1 MNAATTANTYKT
13 QQVMTASP
21 QELTLML
28 YNGAIRFVNESI
40 QATQAGNLEKAN
52 AANLRAQDIVREF
65 MSTLDMQ
72 YELSQNWMALYQ
84 FIEQSL
90 IQGNVKKQVQPLEDA
105 KAILVDLR
113 TTWAEAMKLA
123 KGQQQVAVAR

>member
-1 MNAATTANTYKT
+1 
-13 QQVMTASP
+13 
-21 QELTLML
+21 
-28 YNGAIRFVNESI
+28 
-40 QATQAGNLEKAN
+40 
-52 AANLRAQDIVREF
+52 
-65 MSTLDMQ
+65 MQ